1 MTNLPPNNLRKE
13 FSSLALYVQRTRRQ
27 LLNIIAYIEGLN
39 KKFLFYQLAA
49 SQHLSQ
55 TKAEEILTEMS
66 EWPREMQTRT
76 ELAFRDFQEE
86 RTLLNRDFPAALREQ
101 LETVAFL
108 FSRLLEKSNGRKSSE
123 ESIDHFEIQV
133 NVLQKNPTSKETI
146 NQVKEVLQNI
156 HHVFVR
162 LLDAV
167 HKEEKDLAG
176 EERIIDQISGNN
188 FIEDNKEKILTT
200 VKAVFDNFLEDY
212 LYLKYGTTLHP
223 MISAKRRIETVDHRQ
238 TTFLTVMITLEGEVG
253 QPSWNA
259 HLRYDAQGHF
269 FEAVLGQRR
278 GFQFIPE
285 EQRSYTSS
293 EQMLREFPTEL
304 IQYIFN
310 GEIMKEIIK
319 QKKA

>member
-39 KKFLFYQLAA
+39 RKFLFYQLAA

-55 TKAEEILTEMS
+55 TKAEEILREMG
-66 EWPREMQTRT
+66 EWPREIRMRT

-86 RTLLNRDFPAALREQ
+86 RTLLKRDFPAALREQ

-108 FSRLLEKSNGRKSSE
+108 FSRLLENSNGQRSSE
-123 ESIDHFEIQV
+123 ESIDHFEIQI

-146 NQVKEVLQNI
+146 NQVKEALQNI
-156 HHVFVR
+156 QHVFVR

-176 EERIIDQISGNN
+176 EETIIDQIGGNN

-200 VKAVFDNFLEDY
+200 VKKVFDNFLEDY
-212 LYLKYGTTLHP
+212 PYLKYGTTLHP
-223 MISAKRRIETVDHRQ
+223 IITANIRIETVDHRQ

-259 HLRYDAQGHF
+259 HLRYDAQDHF
-269 FEAVLGQRR
+269 FEVVLGQRR
-278 GFQFIPE
+278 GFQFIPDE
-285 EQRSYTSS
+285 HRSYTSS
-293 EQMLREFPTEL
+293 EQMLREFPTDL